1 MARDEE
7 LYDDLSRL
15 NNELV
20 NLQRELAKKN
30 IALETARSELE
41 RRVEERTADLR
52 DANLRLREEIEE
64 RRRIEAESQR
74 LRAELTHAN
83 RIGILGVLAA
93 AIAHETNQPLAA
105 MLNNAQAALRLLR
118 QGSPDLGEVREA
130 LEEIVADD
138 KRAAAVID
146 RLRSMA
152 KKDEVHRAPYDLNAV
167 VGDVLHLL
175 RSEAAFQRTRV
186 TEDLDPAI
194 PELHGDPV
202 QIQQVVL
209 NLLLNALQAMED
221 EDEDARH
228 VVLTTRGGD
237 RGGVS
242 LSVADS
248 GPGLDPEIVESAFEP
263 FVTTKSHGMGLGLA
277 LCRTIVEGQG
287 GHLRAENRPEG
298 GARISFWLPVGREV

>member
-30 IALETARSELE
+30 VALEAARGELE

-52 DANLRLREEIEE
+52 DANERLREEIEE
-64 RRRIEAESQR
+64 RLRIEAESQR

-105 MLNNAQAALRLLR
+105 MLNNAQAALRLL
-118 QGSPDLGEVREA
+118 QQEPPDLREVREA

-138 KRAAAVID
+138 RRAATVID

-152 KKDEVHRAPYDLNAV
+152 RKEEVHRAPYDLNGV
-167 VGDVLHLL
+167 VGDGRLG
-175 RSEAAFQRTRV
+175 SEA
-186 TEDLDPAI
+186 
-194 PELHGDPV
+194 
-202 QIQQVVL
+202 
-209 NLLLNALQAMED
+209 
-221 EDEDARH
+221 
-228 VVLTTRGGD
+228 
-237 RGGVS
+237 
-242 LSVADS
+242 
-248 GPGLDPEIVESAFEP
+248 
-263 FVTTKSHGMGLGLA
+263 
-277 LCRTIVEGQG
+277 
-287 GHLRAENRPEG
+287 
-298 GARISFWLPVGREV
+298 